1 MTEIIHPK
9 RTITRVD
16 RSPMNAQRWCL
27 TLECGHERWTTG
39 KTKPKGK
46 TAQCLEC
53 IGTVLTGRLIVNG
66 SDLGPAELHPD
77 GSIEAGPHVSARS
90 KRR

>member
-1 MTEIIHPK
+1 MEIVHPK

-16 RSPMNAQRWCL
+16 RSPMNPQRWSL
-27 TLECGHERWTTG
+27 TLECGHERWVTG
-39 KTKPKGK
+39 KTKPKSK

-53 IGTVLTGRLIVNG
+53 TDAVLTGRLIVNG

-77 GSIEAGPHVSARS
+77 GSIQAGPHIRP
-90 KRR
+90 RPR